1 MSAWLCFS
9 IFNLIYFVSHL
20 NPFAPLRFYVVLLI
34 LSFFCVA
41 KLVRRYAMVGKLT
54 QKSDVY
60 YCCSF
65 LAFFRKKT
73 C

>member
-9 IFNLIYFVSHL
+9 VFSLIYFVSHL

-34 LSFFCVA
+34 LSFFRVV
-41 KLVRRYAMVGKLT
+41 KLIRKYATVRKLP

-65 LAFFRKKT
+65 
-73 C
+73 